1 MDKEQQKDKIIEIVK
16 KAINDNSVT
25 SYGEDDIV
33 TIDGNDVDHIAEEV
47 AENVYEFYHPIDEV
61 AEYKP
66 DEVRRFSDYGH
77 EIRSL
82 KEIGQKFITEK
93 VIDKLLEE
101 YTK

>member
-16 KAINDNSVT
+16 KAIDDNSVT
-25 SYGEDDIV
+25 ECGED
-33 TIDGNDVDHIAEEV
+33 DVDHIAEEV

-66 DEVRRFSDYGH
+66 DEVRRFSDYGD
-77 EIRSL
+77 EMRSL